1 MLINT
6 KIKCFIYDSLYVLCK
21 ILLTILKAKIN
32 FICMVKFK
40 NYQPKKTVVLDTSG
54 TRALIATS
62 GVKFQYIRLRYLKSG

>member
-40 NYQPKKTVVLDTSG
+40 NYQPKKKKLSYWIP
-54 TRALIATS
+54 RAH
-62 GVKFQYIRLRYLKSG
+62 VP